1 MIHHPLSVLHS
12 SLCEDPDVNLMSP
25 LPPPLPPV
33 CEVGAEVIVAITI
46 TAHLGVAPQ
55 PSQLTNQLLARGENS
70 KDKVISCQG

>member
-12 SLCEDPDVNLMSP
+12 SLCEDHDVTLMS
-25 LPPPLPPV
+25 PLPPV

-55 PSQLTNQLLARGENS
+55 PSQLTNQLLVRGENS